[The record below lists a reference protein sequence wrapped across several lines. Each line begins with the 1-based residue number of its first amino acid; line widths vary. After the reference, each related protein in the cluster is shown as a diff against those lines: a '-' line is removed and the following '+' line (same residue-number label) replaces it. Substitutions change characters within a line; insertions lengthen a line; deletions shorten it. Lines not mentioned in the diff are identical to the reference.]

1 MVRIFSLIDGTSN
14 WWAQEFDIREK
25 KGKRGKKERCG
36 VQKTGIIGG
45 AVEDEEE
52 EDKRGGFPSPHISSF
67 D

>member
-1 MVRIFSLIDGTSN
+1 MEPAIGEPRSLTL
-14 WWAQEFDIREK
+14 
-25 KGKRGKKERCG
+25 GKMGKKERCG
-36 VQKTGIIGG
+36 VQNTGIIGG